1 MPENARQKR
10 VALYISSMHGGGAER
25 VMLDVATGLT
35 ERGMSVDLVLREAKG
50 PYLDLVPKDVRI
62 IDLNS
67 HRIAASF
74 PKLLRYIWRERPI
87 ALLSSLHTSNVPA
100 LTAKLLSGGT
110 LRVVVRQENTFT
122 EQFKTTKFKDRQ
134 TLRVLKWLLPLA
146 DGIVAVSQ
154 GVADDLRQVV
164 HNASHKVTTIY
175 NPVIWPD
182 HAEKASARI
191 EHPWFNDERPPVILS
206 AGRLVPQKDHAT
218 LLKAFT
224 EILHSRPARLV
235 ILGVGP
241 ERDNL
246 LAMAERLGVSQ
257 HVDLL
262 GFKLNP
268 FAYMSKSSVFVLSSR
283 YEGFGNVLVEAMA
296 CGTPV
301 VSTDCRTG
309 PREILQNG
317 KWGPLVPVGDWR
329 SMAKAI
335 LAILDNAI
343 PASRLISRASNYSAE
358 ASIDRHVE
366 VLIGKCT

>member
-1 MPENARQKR
+1 MPEDTCQKR
-10 VALYISSMHGGGAER
+10 IALYISSMHGGGAER
-25 VMLDVATGLT
+25 VMLDVATGLS

-100 LTAKLLSGGT
+100 LIAKLLSGGT

-122 EQFKTTKFKDRQ
+122 DRFETTNFKDRQ
-134 TLRVLKWLLPLA
+134 ILRVFKRLLPFA

-154 GVADDLRQVV
+154 GVSADLRREVP
-164 HNASHKVTTIY
+164 NASHKVTTIY
-175 NPVIWPD
+175 NPVVWPD
-182 HAEKASARI
+182 HAEKAR
-191 EHPWFNDERPPVILS
+191 EPVDHLWFDDTDTPVILS
-206 AGRLVPQKDHAT
+206 AGRLTTVKDHAT
-218 LLKAFT
+218 LLRAFT
-224 EILHSRPARLV
+224 EVLGSRPARLV
-235 ILGVGP
+235 IVGEGP
-241 ERDNL
+241 ERENL
-246 LAMAERLGVSQ
+246 QEMAERLGVSQ
-257 HVDLL
+257 QVDFP

-301 VSTDCRTG
+301 VSTDCRSG
-309 PREILQNG
+309 PREILQDG
-317 KWGPLVPVGDWR
+317 KWGSLVSVGDWR
-329 SMAKAI
+329 SMARAI
-335 LAILDNAI
+335 LATLDNPI
-343 PASRLISRASNYSAE
+343 PATRLISRASTYSAA
-358 ASIDRHVE
+358 ASIGRHLE
-366 VLIGKCT
+366 ILMG